1 MGGPVA
7 LSSAAMP
14 TRTESIAMPDGGH
27 MAAHLCLPETGSGPG
42 LLVLM
47 EIFGVGSYIR
57 RACERLAELGYVAV
71 APDLYRRIDPEA
83 EFGHDEAGLQQAMA
97 KVGQLDLPGAI
108 ADSGVALHH
117 LAALPEVA
125 GHAVGALG
133 FCLGGT
139 LAYHLAAVAQPATA
153 VCYYGSGI
161 ADALSAADQIDCPV
175 LFHFGAQDG
184 YISLADAER
193 VADVAAQH
201 AGWECAIQPDG
212 GHAFDNHD
220 SEMFSRPEAAA
231 QAWELTASFLACTL
245 H

>member
-1 MGGPVA
+1 M
-7 LSSAAMP
+7 
-14 TRTESIAMPDGGH
+14 
-27 MAAHLCLPETGSGPG
+27 
-42 LLVLM
+42 
-47 EIFGVGSYIR
+47 
-57 RACERLAELGYVAV
+57 
-71 APDLYRRIDPEA
+71 
-83 EFGHDEAGLQQAMA
+83 
-97 KVGQLDLPGAI
+97 
-108 ADSGVALHH
+108 
-117 LAALPEVA
+117 A

-161 ADALSAADQIDCPV
+161 ADALSAADQIECPV

-184 YISLADAER
+184 YIPLADAER
-193 VADVAAQH
+193 VAEVAAQH

-231 QAWELTASFLACTL
+231 RAWELTSSFLARTL
-245 H
+245 QLEPSRLREVRPWRRLLGPGARLGVGDHRQRQFAQIGSAPHPGSFAKSGVIHQPPGAKLPSQFAPANWPPPIWRVLLAPGYSSPRWPSRV